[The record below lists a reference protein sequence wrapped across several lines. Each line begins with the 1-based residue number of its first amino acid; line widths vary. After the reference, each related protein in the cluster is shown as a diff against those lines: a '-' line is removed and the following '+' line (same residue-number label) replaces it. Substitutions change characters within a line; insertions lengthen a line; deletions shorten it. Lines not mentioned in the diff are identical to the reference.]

1 MKRIKSNDMKKL
13 ILTLVFVAACAG
25 ISAQNIS
32 ATKGRLATG
41 TNSIT
46 VTEQGDVE
54 QTVLSVEARPK
65 RTKVNGY
72 TILILS
78 DNSQTARENANK
90 AKQTFEETFPDTKVE
105 MYYQSPS
112 FYVAAGRYLTKEEA
126 IIELWRF
133 RSVFPK
139 AITQSREIDITE
151 FIIRPELE
159 VVEPELEDD
168 VAEPETEAEAEIK
181 IEVKT
186 ENNI

>member
-1 MKRIKSNDMKKL
+1 MKQL
-13 ILTLVFVAACAG
+13 ILTLVLVVASVVA
-25 ISAQNIS
+25 SAQNIS
-32 ATKGRLATG
+32 STKDRLATG
-41 TNSIT
+41 PNSIT

-54 QTVLSVEARPK
+54 QTVQIVEARPK

-72 TILILS
+72 TILLLS

-90 AKQTFEETFPDTKVE
+90 AKQTFEEMFPDTKVE

-139 AITQSREIDITE
+139 AITQSREADITE

-159 VVEPELEDD
+159 VVEPELEDEEIAPESEAT
-168 VAEPETEAEAEIK
+168 AEL
-181 IEVKT
+181 KT
-186 ENNI
+186 E

>member
-1 MKRIKSNDMKKL
+1 MKKF

-32 ATKGRLATG
+32 TTKGRLATG
-41 TNSIT
+41 ASSIT
-46 VTEQGDVE
+46 VSEQGDVA
-54 QTVLSVEARPK
+54 QTVQIVESRPK

-105 MYYQSPS
+105 MYYESPS

-139 AITQSREIDITE
+139 AITQSREVDISE
-151 FIIRPELE
+151 FVIRPELE
-159 VVEPELEDD
+159 VIEPELEDD
-168 VAEPETEAEAEIK
+168 EIDTETEAEVK
-181 IEVKT
+181 IES
-186 ENNI
+186 NI